1 MKTPNSKTEKH
12 VLASKKHH
20 DHSFLS
26 GSKFNDNSD
35 LPKRLRDMGLSDE
48 DKEKLFALKYYI
60 YKSSQS
66 SIRLST
72 FFTIA
77 PNHLSTRIMYR
88 IFMLRFNSFYL
99 ASIVEKYCT
108 THCFSFFPLCVS
120 STRILIIKKS
130 SFVK

>member
-66 SIRLST
+66 SIRLFPKTLIISLFT
-72 FFTIA
+72 FFHDSAKPPIDK
-77 PNHLSTRIMYR
+77 NYVS
-88 IFMLRFNSFYL
+88 NFYCCVL
-99 ASIVEKYCT
+99 IV
-108 THCFSFFPLCVS
+108 F
-120 STRILIIKKS
+120 I
-130 SFVK
+130 